1 MAARPRDAATASTH
15 HVPQLVVEGV
25 PLPARGT
32 ITHVDV
38 EGSAREVGDISA
50 ALAIVSEL
58 LAHDVAD
65 EPKAFEEAR
74 GVQGVLRRERLARA
88 LQRVWAGRNAA
99 YAGPRLGV
107 ELIGRP
113 AWHARQ
119 GAPAGPRVRAA
130 RRTHSDDAA
139 RAWDVPYAWATHA
152 PKKVGSPTAK
162 QMSRMLEHT
171 VSHWGTGRRRGSGWR
186 QVVSCVRSCI
196 QKSRPP
202 CSTERHTSHG
212 LSGASRKKVEPPRTS
227 LPDDCA
233 CAACDWLDPE
243 PWARRITSGA
253 TRPPPLSATSPP
265 V

>member
-139 RAWDVPYAWATHA
+139 RAGLEGVCTPSDAERAMRRLVQEAAEVTPALAAAAVPASDEWLS
-152 PKKVGSPTAK
+152 VDG
-162 QMSRMLEHT
+162 
-171 VSHWGTGRRRGSGWR
+171 
-186 QVVSCVRSCI
+186 
-196 QKSRPP
+196 
-202 CSTERHTSHG
+202 ERASHG
-212 LSGASRKKVEPPRTS
+212 SVSVDVLPGLGLLLCTGA
-227 LPDDCA
+227 
-233 CAACDWLDPE
+233 
-243 PWARRITSGA
+243 A
-253 TRPPPLSATSPP
+253 TAVGRL
-265 V
+265 